1 MNVFSLD
8 ARIGCDT
15 SDFES
20 GLNKAES
27 GFMKV
32 ANGIKTGIGTIAKV
46 TAAGFTAA
54 AAGVAAIS
62 KQAVESYAD
71 YEQLVGGVETLFKD
85 SAGKVQ
91 EYANEAYRTAGLS
104 ANEYMETVTGFSASL
119 LQSLGGDTEKAADKA
134 NQALIDMS
142 DNANK
147 MGSDMES
154 IKNAYAG
161 FAKQNYTMLD
171 NLRIGYGGTK
181 EEMQRLLEDAEK
193 FSGIKYD
200 ISSYADIIDAIH
212 VVQTEMGITGTTAK
226 EAASTISG
234 SLSMMKSSWQNLIT
248 GVADDTQDFDKLI
261 DNFVD
266 SVDTAAGN
274 IMPRVEQALNGVGKL
289 VEKLVPN
296 IIERIPEILTSTL
309 PTLTS
314 AVTKLMST
322 LGNTITANADT
333 LLLSVVRL
341 LRDVFDKVA
350 QSPSLGDGLNK
361 LVETL
366 SLRIPQI
373 FGYLTSIGIKIAEK
387 IADGVVENTDAIL
400 NGISRVFSD
409 IIDSIGVIAPVLID
423 TGFQILMKIG
433 EGIIEHVPD
442 LIETAIVTLEDFAA
456 YLADNASVMLPKLVK
471 LVGDIAKMLTDPEA
485 IGRLVDVGLDI
496 IMTLTD
502 AIIEAIPVLVDAL
515 PEVIQNIVTAITDN
529 LPKLLDAGWD
539 IIKALTEALF
549 ANLPLIID
557 AGGQIIDSLGTGLV
571 QALMQLWEK
580 KEEIYNTIAELI
592 IEAYHFA
599 VDAASENIRKMGVA
613 LVKAI
618 SKIAPA
624 LLKYIKKAKQLGIE
638 FVMNIITG
646 FNNKINNLK
655 KAVTELTTTIKN
667 KFDEIVKKAK
677 EWGQNLIQKITDGI
691 KNKINAAKQ
700 AMQDITTAIK
710 NKFAE
715 AINKAIDWGKN
726 LIQKIIDG
734 IKAKIQAIK
743 DAVSDVKR
751 AITEKFEEI
760 INKAKEWGQ
769 NTIGNFVD
777 KLKEKW
783 ENIKQKIFDI
793 KDAIANKF
801 TEIVEGAK
809 NWGRQTIAHFVD
821 NVVSKWNDFREK
833 VETVAGKVS
842 DIFKGLVNSAKDWGI
857 DMISEFIAGIA
868 FKQGDTELAATAI
881 AEIIKARLHHSHPDK
896 GPLKDDY
903 TFMPDMMDMFAEGI
917 TNNAF
922 KVENALNDVV
932 RDMKDTLLFAPV
944 AATSGNN
951 SGYKGDTVFNITV
964 QSGTIASDYDANR
977 AASIMAERLAAL
989 TNQQRKAVGL

>member
-1 MNVFSLD
+1 MNVFDLS
-8 ARIGCDT
+8 ARIGLDS
-15 SDFES
+15 SDYDR
-20 GLNKAES
+20 GLNQAES
-27 GFMKV
+27 GFSKV
-32 ANGIKTGIGTIAKV
+32 ANGIKSGIGTIAKV
-46 TAAGFTAA
+46 TAAGITAA
-54 AAGVAAIS
+54 ATGVAALS
-62 KQAVESYAD
+62 KQAIESYAD

-85 SAGKVQ
+85 SADKVQ
-91 EYANEAYRTAGLS
+91 EYANEAFRTAGLS

-147 MGSDMES
+147 MGSDMEM

-171 NLRIGYGGTK
+171 NLKLGYGGTK
-181 EEMQRLLEDAEK
+181 QEMERLLADAEK

-234 SLSMMKSSWQNLIT
+234 SLGMMKSSWQNLIT
-248 GVADDTQDFDKLI
+248 GVADDTQDFDSLI
-261 DNFVD
+261 NNFVD
-266 SVDTAAGN
+266 SVDTVAQN
-274 IMPRVEQALNGVGKL
+274 IMPRVEQALGGVGKL
-289 VEKLVPN
+289 VEKLVPS
-296 IIERIPEILTSTL
+296 IMERVPSILNDTL
-309 PTLTS
+309 PQLIDSAS
-314 AVTKLMST
+314 AVLGTLVDSIISNVDGIVST
-322 LGNTITANADT
+322 ASNI
-333 LLLSVVRL
+333 
-341 LRDVFDKVA
+341 
-350 QSPSLGDGLNK
+350 
-361 LVETL
+361 
-366 SLRIPQI
+366 
-373 FGYLTSIGIKIAEK
+373 TSIGIKLIDQIAVG
-387 IADGVVENTDAIL
+387 IVSNTDAIID
-400 NGISRVFSD
+400 GIGRIFND
-409 IIDSIGVIAPVLID
+409 LIESIGVIAPTLFD
-423 TGFQILMKIG
+423 AGFQLIQKIG
-433 EGIIEHVPD
+433 EGIIKYTPD
-442 LIETAIVTLEDFAA
+442 LIDTATTALEDFAA

-485 IGRLVDVGLDI
+485 IGRLVDVGIDM

-502 AIIEAIPVLVDAL
+502 AIIEALPTLVNAL
-515 PEVIQNIVTAITDN
+515 PEIIQNIVTAITDN
-529 LPKLLDAGWD
+529 LPKILDAGWE
-539 IIKALTEALF
+539 IVKALTEALL
-549 ANLPLIID
+549 ANTPLLID
-557 AGGQIIDSLGTGLV
+557 VGKQILDSIGTGLMQAIMSINDICGEINETIDTRIKEGIGFITTAWKNAGARIKKVLTTFVNVFKVVFKQLVKTLKQHGIDMIV
-571 QALMQLWEK
+571 QLAVG
-580 KEEIYNTIAELI
+580 IASKI
-592 IEAYHFA
+592 KN
-599 VDAASENIRKMGVA
+599 VKDAISNI
-613 LVKAI
+613 VKAI
-618 SKIAPA
+618 NEK
-624 LLKYIKKAKQLGIE
+624 
-638 FVMNIITG
+638 
-646 FNNKINNLK
+646 
-655 KAVTELTTTIKN
+655 VTETVKAMIN
-667 KFDEIVKKAK
+667 KGKSMI
-677 EWGQNLIQKITDGI
+677 QNLVDGI
-691 KNKINAAKQ
+691 KNKINAVK
-700 AMQDITTAIK
+700 TAVSDVT
-710 NKFAE
+710 
-715 AINKAIDWGKN
+715 KAITDKISETVKAMINHGKN
-726 LIQKIIDG
+726 MIQNLVDG

-743 DAVSDVKR
+743 DAVSDVKK

-809 NWGRQTIAHFVD
+809 NWGKQTIARFVN

-833 VETVAGKVS
+833 VEKVADQVS

-881 AEIIKARLHHSHPDK
+881 AEIIKARLHHTHPDK

-903 TFMPDMMDMFAEGI
+903 TYMPDMMDMFADGI

-944 AATSGNN
+944 VATSGNN

>member
-1 MNVFSLD
+1 MNVFDLS
-8 ARIGCDT
+8 ARIGLDS
-15 SDFES
+15 SDYDR
-20 GLNKAES
+20 GLSDAEGAFS
-27 GFMKV
+27 KV
-32 ANGIKTGIGTIAKV
+32 ANGIKTGISTIAKV

-71 YEQLVGGVETLFKD
+71 YEQLVGGVETLFKG
-85 SAGKVQ
+85 SADKVQ
-91 EYANEAYRTAGLS
+91 EYANQAFKTAGMS

-119 LQSLGGDTEKAADKA
+119 LQSLGGDTEKAAVLSDKA
-134 NQALIDMS
+134 ITDMS

-147 MGSDMES
+147 MGKDIET
-154 IKNAYAG
+154 IKTAYAG
-161 FAKQNYTMLD
+161 FAKQQYQLLD
-171 NLRIGYGGTK
+171 NLSLGYGGTK
-181 EEMQRLLEDAEK
+181 QEMERLLADAEK
-193 FSGIKYD
+193 FSGIHYD

-212 VVQTEMGITGTTAK
+212 VIQTEMGITGTTAK
-226 EAASTISG
+226 EAATTISG
-234 SLSMMKSSWQNLIT
+234 SIGMMKSSWQNLIT

-266 SVDTAAGN
+266 SVDTVAGN

-296 IIERIPEILTSTL
+296 IIERIPEILTNTL

-333 LLLSVVRL
+333 LLLSAVNL
-341 LRDVFDKVA
+341 LDDVFHKIA
-350 QSPSLGDGLNK
+350 ESPSIGDGLNE

-366 SLRIPQI
+366 SNRIPQI

-613 LVKAI
+613 LVKALT
-618 SKIAPA
+618 KLVPM
-624 LLKYIKKAKQLGIE
+624 LQKLVKKAKQLGIN

-646 FNNKINNLK
+646 FNNKINALK

-700 AMQDITTAIK
+700 AMQDVTTAIK

-715 AINKAIDWGKN
+715 AINKAIDWGKS
-726 LIQKIIDG
+726 LIQKIVDG

-743 DAVSDVKR
+743 DAVSDVKK
-751 AITEKFEEI
+751 AITEKFEEV

-783 ENIKQKIFDI
+783 EGIKQKIFDI
-793 KDAIANKF
+793 KDAIADKF
-801 TEIVEGAK
+801 GEIVEGAK
-809 NWGRQTIAHFVD
+809 NWGKQTLAHFVD
-821 NVVSKWNDFREK
+821 NIQSKWNDFKYK
-833 VETVAGKVS
+833 VENVASKVHE
-842 DIFKGLVNSAKDWGI
+842 IFKGLIDGAKDWGI
-857 DMISEFIAGIA
+857 DMISNFIAGIA

-881 AEIIKARLHHSHPDK
+881 AEIIKARLHHTHPDE

-903 TFMPDMMDMFAEGI
+903 TYMPDMMDMFAEGI

-932 RDMKDTLLFAPV
+932 RDMKDTLLFAPM

-951 SGYKGDTVFNITV
+951 GGYKGDTVFNITV